1 MFLDRVDEARAEA
14 AEILKLKPEVFRGR
28 MDKKDIMKDKA
39 YTERYADALR
49 KAGLPDEQI
58 IVI

>member
-14 AEILKLKPEVFRGR
+14 AEILKLKPKFSVEGWIKR
-28 MDKKDIMKDKA
+28 ISWKDKA

-49 KAGLPDEQI
+49 KAGLPD
-58 IVI
+58 